1 MHRTFHLHH
10 TKRENRIDFAK
21 NKTIKTFKLGMNRE
35 KKYSIEKDRL
45 IIALTGSVGSGCSW
59 LANDFLGK
67 EEKFRGENF
76 RVFSIKKEILAVEA
90 QKKGIDLTKGK
101 RSKRKKLQ
109 DVGNKLRKEDI
120 HDGNSGG
127 ILIREA
133 IAILEREKCKNPII
147 IYSIKNP
154 LEVEELKKY
163 SNAYLIAMDT
173 TLPIRWNRIKE
184 KQYKNDYR
192 QFLRDDERDKDES
205 LTISVGERMYY
216 YGQQVQK
223 CVDLADIV
231 IDNDMDFNDSEDKK
245 DKLKNKIRQ
254 HLNVIHKPGY
264 RNPKNMELLMNN
276 AYCTSLQS
284 RCLKRQVGAII
295 IKEEN
300 DSKDQVGGYY
310 LISAG
315 CNNVPEGQSDCSKEY
330 KTCYRDK
337 KKAELFERIRHCPN
351 CGQKLRE
358 GKCSNKK
365 CDYSKTKS
373 DVRDS
378 FLLGKALDLCR
389 ALHAEE
395 NAILQISYL
404 GGFPLKDAILYTTT
418 FPCLLCAKKILANGI
433 KEVVYVEP
441 YPVEEARQMLESA
454 GVKLTKFEGVKAQ
467 AFYKLFKDYH

>member
-1 MHRTFHLHH
+1 
-10 TKRENRIDFAK
+10 
-21 NKTIKTFKLGMNRE
+21 MNR
-35 KKYSIEKDRL
+35 KNKYSIEKDHL

-67 EEKFRGENF
+67 EEDF
-76 RVFSIKKEILAVEA
+76 RVFSVRKEILEVEA
-90 QKKGIDLTKGK
+90 KDKGINLTTRKK
-101 RSKRKKLQ
+101 NKRKILQ
-109 DVGNKLRKEDI
+109 DIGNELRKKDI
-120 HDGNSGG
+120 ENGKSGG
-127 ILIREA
+127 FLVRRA
-133 IAILEREKCKNPII
+133 IELLEREKCTKPII

-163 SNAYLIAMDT
+163 SNAYLIAVDT

-192 QFLRDDERDKDES
+192 QFLRDDERDKDEG
-205 LTISVGERMYY
+205 LKIDKGGKKYY

-223 CVDLADIV
+223 CVDLADII
-231 IDNDMDFNDSEDKK
+231 IDNDMDFNDSEDKRE
-245 DKLKNKIRQ
+245 KLKNKIKQ
-254 HLNVIHKPGY
+254 HLSVIREPGY
-264 RNPKNMELLMNN
+264 RNPNNMELLMNN

-295 IKEEN
+295 IKEETEG
-300 DSKDQVGGYY
+300 SYY

-315 CNNVPEGQSDCSKEY
+315 CNNVPRGQPDCSKEY
-330 KTCYRDK
+330 KTCYRNK
-337 KKAELFERIRHCPN
+337 KRTELFERIGHCPN
-351 CGQKLRE
+351 CGHKLRK
-358 GKCSNKK
+358 GKCSNRD
-365 CDYSKTKS
+365 CEHSKTKS
-373 DVRDS
+373 DVREI
-378 FLLGKALDLCR
+378 FLLSKALDLCR
-389 ALHAEE
+389 SLHAEE